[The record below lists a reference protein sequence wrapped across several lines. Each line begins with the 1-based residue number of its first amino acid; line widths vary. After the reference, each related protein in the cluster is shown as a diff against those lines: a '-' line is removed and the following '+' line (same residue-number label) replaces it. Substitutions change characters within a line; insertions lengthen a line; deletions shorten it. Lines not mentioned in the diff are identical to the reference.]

1 MSGVASMAR
10 RAVEGLV
17 VPFPSLSAVS
27 ALVVL
32 VQLARLSACP
42 PGFPRSSFRL
52 PPSVCFALARSRQGV
67 NIDARSPPFLP
78 FPSLP
83 FPFLFPAPAFPRQ
96 PALEEGGRAKA
107 EGARRKAENQG
118 GKGKRGHPA
127 PHQHSNTSPRAH
139 CTSAEPPL
147 HLPDI
152 DPFTTQLN
160 NTTNTNHTHTV
171 CRSARL

>member
-32 VQLARLSACP
+32 VQLARLSACL

-52 PPSVCFALARSRQGV
+52 PPSAFGLLRSRTV
-67 NIDARSPPFLP
+67 AARREHRCAKPSL
-78 FPSLP
+78 PSLP

-96 PALEEGGRAKA
+96 PALEEDGRRRKA
-107 EGARRKAENQG
+107 QGARRKP
-118 GKGKRGHPA
+118 RGEGEARAPGPPPA
-127 PHQHSNTSPRAH
+127 QQHQPTG
-139 CTSAEPPL
+139 PL
-147 HLPDI
+147 HLRC
-152 DPFTTQLN
+152 TSRTSTLSQRN
-160 NTTNTNHTHTV
+160 
-171 CRSARL
+171 

>member
-83 FPFLFPAPAFPRQ
+83 FSFPSPGVPSPTSPRR
-96 PALEEGGRAKA
+96 GRAKA
-107 EGARRKAENQG
+107 EGARRKAEAKG
-118 GKGKRGHPA
+118 GRGSAGTRPPTSTATPA
-127 PHQHSNTSPRAH
+127 HGPTA
-139 CTSAEPPL
+139 PPL

>member
-83 FPFLFPAPAFPRQ
+83 FPSLFFSQPRRSLANQ
-96 PALEEGGRAKA
+96 PSKREDGRRRKA
-107 EGARRKAENQG
+107 QGARRKTKG
-118 GKGKRGHPA
+118 GRGSAGTRPPTSTATPA
-127 PHQHSNTSPRAH
+127 HGPTA
-139 CTSAEPPL
+139 PPL
-147 HLPDI
+147 HLRC
-152 DPFTTQLN
+152 TSRTSTLSQRN
-160 NTTNTNHTHTV
+160 
-171 CRSARL
+171 